1 MIKQLMC
8 SDLNHPLESAFL
20 FAHDKLRLAAY
31 VKKGKQ
37 AQIQKNLYYYHYI
50 TQWNETFV
58 SITRCQKRW
67 SNCDNQIS
75 ET

>member
-37 AQIQKNLYYYHYI
+37 AQIQKNLY
-50 TQWNETFV
+50 
-58 SITRCQKRW
+58 
-67 SNCDNQIS
+67 
-75 ET
+75 